1 MLSPPFIAETMRQRI
16 EEELAAIEH
25 QYDIQIL
32 LAIESGSRAWGFP
45 SVDSDYDVR
54 FIYAHRID
62 TYLSIESPRD
72 VIERPIDRVL
82 DISGWDL
89 RKALRLVVRSNP
101 VVFEWLASPVQYK
114 SVEGLVTRIRSLSDQ
129 TCFLPAL
136 AYHYDRMARHSFDE
150 VRSHAEAIS
159 LKTYCYALRP
169 CLARLWIR
177 QFGTA
182 PPMDLPTLLE
192 KSVVADDLRKVIF
205 ELVELK
211 AAGTEETVASRVP
224 ALDDF
229 ISGVLS
235 EPAIRP
241 TMPERLAAL
250 SDADALFRSI
260 VRRGDAWR

>member
-1 MLSPPFIAETMRQRI
+1 MLSEPFIGETMRRRI
-16 EEELAAIEH
+16 EQELSAIEH
-25 QYDIQIL
+25 EYDIRVL

-45 SVDSDYDVR
+45 SIDSDYDVR
-54 FIYAHRID
+54 FIYAHEMD

-82 DISGWDL
+82 DINGWDL
-89 RKALRLVVRSNP
+89 RKALRLLVRSNP
-101 VVFEWLASPVQYK
+101 VVFEWLASPIQYK
-114 SVEGLVTRIRSLSDQ
+114 SIEALVTRIRSLSDK

-150 VRSHAEAIS
+150 VRSQAEAIS

-177 QFGTA
+177 RFETA

-192 KSVVADDLRKVIF
+192 KNVVADDIREIIF

-211 AAGTEETVASRVP
+211 AAGTEKTVASRVA

-235 EPAIRP
+235 ETTIRP
-241 TMPERLAAL
+241 TMPERVAAL
-250 SDADALFRSI
+250 TDADALFRSI
-260 VRRGDAWR
+260 VRHGDAWR